1 MAVDGYLN
9 FDTRI
14 STKGF
19 SKGVDSMN
27 GMLKKLASTLAATFS
42 TAAIIK
48 FGKECLNVASDMQ
61 EVQNVV
67 DTAFGEMAYKMEQF
81 AETSVK
87 LYGISRLA
95 AKQTGSSFAA
105 MASGMG
111 LAAETAADMSISLTA
126 LSADMASFYNKK
138 QEDVQIA
145 LSSVFTGETE
155 TLKRYGILITEINL
169 QEYARQQGITKSI
182 RNMTQ
187 QEKVMLRY
195 NYVMQATALAQG
207 DFARTSG
214 SWANQTRI
222 LSEQWKEFM
231 LIVGNALMQ
240 VALPA
245 VKRLNDALSSL
256 ISYADGAYHALANF
270 FNWQAIETNA
280 AAGIT
285 TEIGAA
291 VEEQNA
297 LTEAAKETANVLA
310 GFDKI
315 NKLSSDFAPSGALE
329 DSTSAGT
336 ARPNVVLGLD
346 GAVEEAEAFS
356 LKLGGV
362 FDPLVNAWNEHGEPL
377 IASIKRAFSG
387 ISSVFSG
394 IGASFAEVWQNGTA
408 QTAASTI
415 LQIFTDISDTI
426 ATISERFATAWNSG
440 TGTSIVQGMADI
452 FQTILDTIQRCS
464 SATAEWSEGL
474 DFAPL
479 LTAVDGFLASLK
491 PLADDVGGSLEWLH
505 THVLLPFA
513 DWATE
518 DALPAALDVLSE
530 ALDGIEASIS
540 ALKEDGR
547 GEWLWDKFI
556 KPLADWTGEI
566 IVTGLEKLADA
577 LDRIGNWI
585 KDNPNAAVNIGALS
599 LAITGL
605 YKAVTGG
612 AIATAVTKIGAFLK
626 GLATLNV
633 TLGVVIAGIVG
644 WGYTITELSKNWED
658 ITDVFEES
666 GGAFG
671 FISGWLEYV
680 REDVEE
686 FLQFGD
692 FGAWWYNLWSGFGEA
707 IYDFVDNWKIGWEQ
721 LSEEWNTYWDMSAI
735 TSSEGMEDIKTF
747 FTDGWANI
755 KKAFTDAP
763 KWAKNRMQDIKDGFA
778 NAPKWFSEKFQTG
791 WTNIKT
797 AFSADSVK
805 TWFSDRNADIEK
817 AFSGFDG
824 FMSEK
829 FGDGWENVK
838 SVFADAGEHFKGIWE
853 DITQAF
859 ADGDIGKWFSEQF
872 RKGYDNVTGIF
883 DELDGYFD
891 GIWDDLS
898 SGAKEGIN
906 FLLEKLNAFGDKIES
921 LLNGVVDGLNGVFT
935 IDIPAGVPIYGG
947 TKFGLNMAH
956 IDIPPIPRLAT
967 GTVVP
972 ANYGEFLAILGDNKR
987 EAEIVSPISAM
998 EQAMRNVLTK
1008 HSGGDIHLNVNLD
1021 GKSVYKTVIRR
1032 NNESI
1037 RMTGKNPLNPKGGT
1051 T

>member
-19 SKGVDSMN
+19 SKGINAMN
-27 GMLKKLASTLAATFS
+27 GMLGKLAGALTAAFS
-42 TAAIIK
+42 TVALVA
-48 FGKECLNVASDMQ
+48 FGKEAIELASDMQ

-81 AETSVK
+81 ADTSIK
-87 LYGISRLA
+87 MYGISRLA
-95 AKQTGSSFAA
+95 AKQTGSTFAA

-111 LAAETAADMSISLTA
+111 LALDTATDVAVALTG
-126 LSADMASFYNKK
+126 LSADMASFYNVT
-138 QEDVQIA
+138 QETASTA
-145 LSSVFTGETE
+145 LKSVFTGETE
-155 TLKRYGILITEINL
+155 TLKQFGIVMTQTNL
-169 QEYARQQGITKSI
+169 EAYALSQGITKSYKA
-182 RNMTQ
+182 MTEA
-187 QEKVMLRY
+187 EKVMLRY
-195 NYVMQATALAQG
+195 GFVMKSTALAQG
-207 DFARTSG
+207 DFAKTSG
-214 SWANQTRI
+214 GWANQIRI
-222 LSEQWKEFM
+222 LKEQWKEFM
-231 LIVGNALMQ
+231 LVVGNALMQ

-245 VKRLNDALSSL
+245 VRSLNDMLGKL
-256 ISYADGAYHALANF
+256 ITVANGAYNSLAAVF
-270 FNWQAIETNA
+270 GWEQMQTS
-280 AAGIT
+280 AAGIA

-291 VEEQNA
+291 VDEQNA

-315 NKLSSDFAPSGALE
+315 NKLTSSDAE
-329 DSTSAGT
+329 STGT
-336 ARPNVVLGLD
+336 GDGTSVISTPNIVLGLD
-346 GAVEEAEAFS
+346 GAVEEAEEFS

-362 FDPLVNAWNEHGEPL
+362 FDPLVNAWNEHGAPL

-464 SATAEWSEGL
+464 SATTEWSEGV

-479 LTAVDGFLASLK
+479 LTAFDGLLASLQPFTEDAGK
-491 PLADDVGGSLEWLH
+491 GLEDFY
-505 THVLLPFA
+505 TNVLLPLSE
-513 DWATE
+513 WTIE
-518 DALPAALDVLSE
+518 EALPAALDTFSA
-530 ALDGIEASIS
+530 ALDVLDAAII
-540 ALKEDGR
+540 ALGPHFER
-547 GEWLWDKFI
+547 LWHNCI
-556 KPLADWTGEI
+556 KPLSEWAGD
-566 IVTGLEKLADA
+566 IVTTGLESLADA
-577 LDRIGNWI
+577 LDEIGNWI

-686 FLQFGD
+686 FFQFGD

-838 SVFADAGEHFKGIWE
+838 SVFADAGEHFKGIWG

-859 ADGDIGKWFSEQF
+859 ADGDIGEWFSEQF
-872 RKGYDNVTGIF
+872 QKGYDNVTSIF

-906 FLLEKLNAFGDKIES
+906 FLLDKLNAFGDKIEF
-921 LLNGVVDGLNGVFT
+921 LLNGVVDGLNAAMSFS
-935 IDIPAGVPIYGG
+935 IPDYVPGIGG
-947 TKFGLNMAH
+947 TSFGLNMAH
-956 IDIPPIPRLAT
+956 VDIPPIPKLAT

-998 EQAMRNVLTK
+998 EQAMQNVLAK
-1008 HSGGDIHLNVNLD
+1008 HSGGDIHLNVDLD
-1021 GKSVYKTVIRR
+1021 GKTVYKTVIRR